1 MDTIEPE
8 SKLAGRAIA
17 IPTIW
22 RFAFWSIVAAEGVT
36 AVLFTGGRVELWRAR
51 MSPSRDFHR
60 AKRFRVRGRGRR
72 VPHLVRRL
80 RAVGGEWFAMWQSE
94 VWNGQQPAFRIC
106 VFILLCT
113 LIVGQKEYDG

>member
-1 MDTIEPE
+1 
-8 SKLAGRAIA
+8 LAVRLLVDRCGGGGDRGPLYRGKGRTLAR
-17 IPTIW
+17 PN
-22 RFAFWSIVAAEGVT
+22 VAVAGLSSGE
-36 AVLFTGGRVELWRAR
+36 A
-51 MSPSRDFHR
+51 
-60 AKRFRVRGRGRR
+60 FRVRGRGRR